1 MSERGTVKVTKGSL
15 VMLKTKLEDGLYK
28 LTGSIIIGSVNTS
41 TMQLYNDDK
50 AKLWHM
56 RLGHIREREIRDDGK
71 PQPFEW

>member
-1 MSERGTVKVTKGSL
+1 MKVTTGSL
-15 VMLKTKLEDGLYK
+15 VMLKDKLKDGLYT
-28 LTGSIIIGSVNTS
+28 LAGNIIIGSVNTS

-56 RLGHIREREIRDDGK
+56 RLGHMREREIRDDGK